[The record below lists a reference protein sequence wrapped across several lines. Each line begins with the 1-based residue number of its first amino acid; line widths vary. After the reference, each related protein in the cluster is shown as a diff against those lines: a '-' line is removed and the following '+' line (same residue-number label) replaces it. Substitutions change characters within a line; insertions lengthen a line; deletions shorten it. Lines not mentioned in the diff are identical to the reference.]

1 MAAPSTPTDQ
11 FIEPM
16 SKPPKIVRKAHISE
30 VTHTNANPAVVAS
43 LVHEFML
50 QDIPTQQKFWGDMW
64 KWLDLYTPKRR
75 KIKTAVKAR
84 RSRLERLQGK
94 VERRWRKRNA
104 TLKRKRNATL
114 KLTRFVTNSSHAAA
128 TASDTAQPGARGVAG
143 ILLEFINP

>member
-16 SKPPKIVRKAHISE
+16 SEPPKIVRKAHISQ
-30 VTHTNANPAVVAS
+30 VPTTIANPAVVAS

-50 QDIPTQQKFWGDMW
+50 QDIPAQQKFWGDMW

-84 RSRLERLQGK
+84 RSRLERLQDK
-94 VERRWRKRNA
+94 VERRRQ
-104 TLKRKRNATL
+104 KRKAVA
-114 KLTRFVTNSSHAAA
+114 KLTRFVTDRGHAAA

-143 ILLEFINP
+143 ILLESINP